1 METEAINLNIKPLP
15 TADKP
20 QSFSGAVGSFEA
32 VVEASP
38 SEVRVGE
45 PVTLTYRVSGS
56 GSFDRIQAPALDGAN
71 DFKVYPPKID
81 FQPGSSV
88 KSFEYLVIPQ
98 REGTGELLEVPF
110 SYFDPEK
117 GTYVDLVDAPWR
129 FRFCLHQ
136 KVQILKY
143 PLR

>member
-1 METEAINLNIKPLP
+1 MEALR
-15 TADKP
+15 
-20 QSFSGAVGSFEA
+20 QCGGFSIRGA
-32 VVEASP
+32 
-38 SEVRVGE
+38 VGE
-45 PVTLTYRVSGS
+45 PVTLTHRVSIPKFGS
-56 GSFDRIQAPALDGAN
+56 YSAPALDGAN

-117 GTYVDLVDAPWR
+117 GTYVDLSRRPMAISVLPPPEGIDFEVPTQVAKPPRDW
-129 FRFCLHQ
+129 
-136 KVQILKY
+136 
-143 PLR
+143 